1 MSEGKEQ
8 TISIDDATKQYASEP
23 AMAPGFKTRAPS
35 QEKMRGGRGADAPMG
50 TAFNDDGYADTRENI
65 RGRAQERLA
74 LEPVGVKELLGEEHA
89 QEESVGPFSRF
100 VAYRHAEEERRD
112 EEERQRK
119 AALDAE
125 VEAQRELKNRARAY
139 LEQLY
144 RARAA
149 KSIERMV
156 NTTWGDETDDT
167 RDLIVRQFDRA
178 TGVGIDNMTPQE
190 LKQKFGVSDRLAIA
204 DKISKT
210 VRQKSEARRGVL
222 AVLDGQDDEAAMD
235 MANKVLYGDDEAKY
249 SYNKRDQALIDK
261 AKKVAEEQDKVFGYE
276 LMNIDPDAYRVGII
290 DALADVP
297 EDVRK
302 KNYAALGSREK
313 MMQAAMVSDM
323 FRKRGDG
330 ILPVAML
337 QSFGAGVEQS
347 VDALGTTVEGVEGL
361 FRKDARA
368 YYYAKKWMSGKN
380 EDGSARDEED
390 LYELLSDEKRYY
402 EEIGREI
409 QEEDGGPSLFSTW
422 EDAYVSADEFKKLYE
437 GGKKRRDEQYAGL
450 LARQRDLY
458 QDISKGEYSF
468 RSFMTGGSEMA
479 GIMTPVMLSAVISRG
494 ATLTSSLGAV
504 KSVPALKRA
513 VAGFAGLS
521 RAFGRGDLFALG
533 ASQFLDEATQEDW
546 KLSPAQ
552 RFCGAA
558 GFGLAT
564 LLSESISL
572 GFIYGRLADD
582 IGVNLL
588 WDKTLAQSLASVRNR
603 SAMSRAIK
611 YAARG
616 TGSLAVASAVE
627 GLEEGQEA
635 LLQDIVG
642 MALGITDEEG
652 KEVFTREK
660 LWEDVL
666 ENTKQ
671 GLFYSPF
678 LVGAMRAPMGALG
691 MFSPRFYGTTGP
703 AADKNIF
710 EASQSAIN
718 ARAVTNSIKIA
729 RDKNLRVEE
738 IKQAIL
744 IEDKAERKKFYK
756 EHGWNAAQRR
766 AVEVA
771 RSYYEIQ
778 QKEFEG
784 RENEKSDEEVVQ
796 EAHDAIDRGQE
807 GEEEAEG
814 EEAEGEEEA
823 GGEEEG
829 NEAGSQGGSPVV
841 VDALGFLLSR
851 PAEQRGGA
859 SAAVAARLAKD
870 AGLSPAGQTAIA
882 RRVEADTGG
891 NVFTVG
897 ATSARSTPE
906 QQAGARNGAGAA
918 ATTTTG
924 DITSNGPAGTENN
937 GNGEQVNGG
946 GESDAGEGSA
956 EGQRNGGGAGESAN
970 EQASQQRDYPH
981 AGGSDLGGHS
991 GGPVGEEG
999 GEALRDDIG
1008 HDGHVRADV
1017 RGGGNRR
1024 RFVTPELSKKERRKE
1039 IASLSDDAADGKVY
1053 QKDGDVW
1060 RVAPAAK
1067 ARFDACLIPIVDVTE
1082 TTGVEPAKAIHDR
1095 LSALKKAHP
1104 NEYAQVD
1111 VRTVDDYAGQR
1122 LFLAPGVGGFLIDS
1136 EGSICSLFAERVAPR
1151 GAGHAL
1157 MLVAIAAG
1165 GRSLD
1170 HFDTYLSDFY
1180 SVRGFE
1186 ETRRLA
1192 WDDQYMPADWDKE
1205 YWRKYNDGE
1214 PDVVFRK
1221 YVPAWKRKKEEDAEK
1236 RREREKR
1243 QSKLL
1248 SRLEQKAKW
1257 GHAGRR
1263 GKRPAKIRAAKKVSG
1278 AAAERSG
1285 DDVEYGSALADE
1297 VAETDDANDEAV
1309 PGDAEAAAGVVAEE
1323 AVDKQDTFDAQE
1335 EARADALDMAD
1346 GNPATFVAAVP
1357 GEDEHGLV
1365 AVTGRYVVVD
1375 AGELSPVND
1384 ESDAELQEAVRVLL
1398 GPDGAFVPQ
1407 RLLSSPSLE
1416 RGAPVVVPN
1425 DARGSDKNG
1434 FHPFVFDGRIQLVRR
1449 FYTARE
1455 AGFSVAADA
1464 YESAVV
1470 AFAQKRGIEIP
1481 VGCERPVVVR
1491 VVDVRAKDGVKIRG
1505 ALHKN
1510 ELRRVSEAAAADEL
1524 PLLDHREPLDS
1535 DANAEF
1541 VKEYARHD
1549 GRQFASKEEA
1559 VATASA
1565 ALVKHVVGDEVLGE
1579 IGVTW
1584 NPVSGWNAGPYQDVM
1599 AALQQCAPALAKLHE
1614 DRNGHDLAREIR
1626 FALLATNRARVST
1639 APAGFFTRVDNEFT
1653 DKTKT
1658 LGQMNVSPF
1667 EGPVSVSVTRS
1678 IADAVAAGRA
1688 GRLGRVLQRYIDNS
1702 GALDS
1707 GYAFNMEESG
1717 NVDKATVFRAAAKQ
1731 VAQEIADEKGGVSDV
1746 LLRKGS
1752 VVRGDNSSAARLLNL
1767 LSVVGGWVGRTNICV
1782 CGTDGEFD
1790 AVLAKE
1796 SGGTMLEDER
1806 GQVLGYYNESAGRV
1820 VLRPGADV
1828 RTVVHELGWH
1838 ATFSEAKERFPEL
1851 YEQMSAF
1858 AESASAELRA
1868 EIEEEYAEEFAV
1880 KGKDG
1885 EIVRDGN
1892 GWPVFDAEGREKILN
1907 EIGARMFT
1915 DKYGAKFE
1923 RMVDSMKSKRAQ
1935 SRVRKLV
1942 EKIKECIAKVWARVR
1957 GTYDRYWD
1965 ESGNRRKDVDV
1976 DAILEN
1982 AKDANDVMDRIAD
1995 AMIKGQVLA
2004 GYDELL
2010 TEAENERRE
2019 LAKDAELDGWV
2030 IDAQKEAV
2038 GELRAYKR
2046 EKEEIRRKA
2055 KADGAYMK
2063 APNGKPTKLTERQW
2077 LAVRTKK
2084 FKGWFG
2090 DWEGDP
2096 RRASK
2101 AVDPETGE
2109 PAVFYHGTKRKDL
2122 IRDRFRRGMA
2132 TSGPMPFT
2140 SSSRYVSEFYART
2153 SARGS
2158 VKLSERQFE
2167 LGRNTILDYA
2177 DSFQEEKVAVYF
2189 KDEAGNDIPFFAV
2202 DRRLTDAE
2210 RKALLSKSVDVNED
2224 GNMYW
2229 AGARYED
2236 WDADERAFPLENFL
2250 GAILPAGYIRE
2261 SYESQLRSQRDAVGF
2276 LMKNPAF
2283 RRVVK
2288 KYGLTLHV
2296 LGDVQSQ
2303 AHVYPLF
2310 LSVRK
2315 PLRVNDSASVEF
2327 LKEFKARI
2335 AKRGYALD
2343 GETSA
2348 ATADEFDKRG
2358 HTLGEF
2364 LEKLEKHAAVY
2375 RHLRGIQSRAPRYIR
2390 DAKGVRVNVNDAE
2403 INGILYGDR
2412 EVFPVDLED
2421 IGPRPVIESVMRAAW
2436 TSIPD
2441 EATAVLT
2448 EMGYDGI
2455 YDDTGDSRVEG
2466 TYKDFHLD
2474 TAISRHADA
2483 HTGHKAT
2490 LSVWDG
2496 RKTMVVFHPNQLKSP
2511 ANNGAWSKRTDSI
2524 YKRKAEKGSA
2534 ATEPEENPRYAAQET
2549 REQRT
2554 ARRKSIVEAVAASRQ
2569 KRGVVLSYART
2580 VSNVAEV
2587 LLAHMLRQGVN
2598 MNYGRKSLG
2607 DRSFAKAQKMFPT
2620 EDAYVLRDA
2629 IRVAKAAAKDVLKER
2644 ANVGKALQED
2654 LKSIY
2659 DKIHRARKSDI
2670 AWDAKIAAKRALAAY
2685 SKTIADPEAYAR
2697 ALDYLERR
2705 KQTAQA
2711 GREGHELTQ
2720 KELSQ
2725 MELSPFNGYT
2735 EYKRV
2740 DAGGKEV
2747 PAHWATELWYK
2758 VKHKFRFSD
2767 RGESNTKAL
2776 TTFKRTVYHEFRR
2789 AVLGSRDARLA
2800 ARIVKALD
2808 DMLTG
2813 SGTNE
2818 EGVRKQANE
2827 IEDEI
2832 HAALTK
2838 TSIDDMVEEINKQTA
2853 AYGKFA
2859 IKKVEKDRNVSGL
2872 DEWFLHVFR
2881 KYSRPGVT
2889 IEEIDE
2895 KLTGLNATVSY
2906 SAAHAVE
2913 AGGKAVSS
2921 WGDDPRMLKDAQGR
2935 AALALA
2941 RDFKSALMDGDA
2953 GLMQGVLTAIMARKK
2968 GGAAELDARVNA
2980 RRAKALEMA
2989 DALADAIE
2997 TAGRNKQG
3005 EGGGRVKNTLLSQL
3019 TGSFSFKQELE
3030 DAIRF
3035 CVDTERRTKAQKV
3048 IDYLNEQIAEADI
3061 KKRKKENSDQEWLNR
3076 TIVSIWSK
3084 NKALLEKDGAVAAY
3098 NLRKEATLIM
3108 AKLSTP
3114 RKEFAKFSADGKTP
3128 LSYAQLVQI
3137 YASLRQEDVR
3147 RPVENAKA
3155 AREAM
3160 VDENGNPAEAEDE
3173 LPLER
3178 RLEMFDEIE
3187 AAVGAEG
3194 IQFLD
3199 ECSAKFVEEAD
3210 EIDKVAMDIAGV
3222 PITLRNRDYFPV
3234 VRDFPE
3240 IMINSAKSALSYL
3253 PAVMTPR
3260 VSTTRDIDERAN
3272 VFSVWLKRSAAM
3284 SHFCAYGR
3292 LHMEIGSLFG
3302 NGRFSKAL
3310 KQTQGDLLAAQT
3322 AQHARDILSP
3332 NLAGEEAYAVDSAAG
3347 LLMQV
3352 AAHIALGGNL
3362 LVMLRQGTSMT
3373 ATAFD
3378 AGWRKTFMAFVNF
3391 AKDPKGAWE
3400 RMMRIAN
3407 SAGWRAR
3414 YQKDEFLTQVQ
3425 LLANGGGKR
3434 APRALLR
3441 WYMATNR
3448 WGDRIPILVMGQG
3461 LLAANEAYLRG
3472 RINPDTGKVYTEGEL
3487 KERAEA
3493 MTWDTLE
3500 KTQQT
3505 SRTANMSH
3513 WQRQGGSL
3521 GRMLGQFQSTTSQ
3534 FLAAEVRAFRNVIA
3548 QPKNKEAWEQW
3559 SGMMMNNH
3567 FLLPGAFWLAG
3578 LLWKLAFGDDDD
3590 NEDFASDAFH
3600 DFLVSCLLGP
3610 ASGIFILGS
3619 LITSLALQNEYQ
3631 RDMQVPGY
3639 SVVSRVAGSLY
3650 SVVKAAP
3657 SGDSEKLLKAVDRFT
3672 DSFAPVRDVKDF
3684 YRAVAD

>member
-1 MSEGKEQ
+1 MSDGKEQ
-8 TISIDDATKQYASEP
+8 TISTDDATKQYASEP
-23 AMAPGFKTRAPS
+23 VMVPGFKTQAPS
-35 QEKMRGGRGADAPMG
+35 QEKMRGGRGASAGGDAPMG
-50 TAFNDDGYADTRENI
+50 TAFNDDGYADSRENI

-74 LEPVGVKELLGEEHA
+74 AEPIGAKELLGEEHA
-89 QEESVGPFSRF
+89 QEESAGPFSRF
-100 VAYRHAEEERRD
+100 VAYRHAEEERRN

-125 VEAQRELKNRARAY
+125 VEARRELKNRARAY
-139 LEQLY
+139 IEQLY

-149 KSIERMV
+149 KSIERIV

-190 LKQKFGVSDRLAIA
+190 MKQKFGVSDRLAIA

-210 VRQKSEARRGVL
+210 VRQKSEAQRGVL
-222 AVLDGQDDEAAMD
+222 AVLDGHDDEAAMD
-235 MANKVLYGDDEAKY
+235 MANKVLYGDDETKY
-249 SYNKRDQALIDK
+249 SYGKRDQALIDK
-261 AKKVAEEQDKVFGYE
+261 AKKVAEEQDKIFGYE
-276 LMNIDPDAYRVGII
+276 LMNVDPDAYRVGII

-302 KNYAALGSREK
+302 KNYVSLGSREK

-323 FRKRGDG
+323 FRKKGDS

-347 VDALGTTVEGVEGL
+347 VDALGTTVESVEDL

-368 YYYAKKWMSGKN
+368 YYYAKRWMSGKN

-402 EEIGREI
+402 EEIGHEI

-422 EDAYVSADEFKKLYE
+422 EDAYVSADEFKELYE
-437 GGKKRRDEQYAGL
+437 SGKKRRDEQYAGL

-458 QDISKGEYSF
+458 QDVSKGEYSF

-494 ATLTSSLGAV
+494 ATLTSRLGAV
-504 KSVPALKRA
+504 KSVPVLKRA
-513 VAGFAGLS
+513 VTGFAGLS

-533 ASQFLDEATQEDW
+533 ASQFLDEATQEGW
-546 KLSPAQ
+546 NLSPAQ

-616 TGSLAVASAVE
+616 TGSFAVASVVE

-635 LLQDIVG
+635 LLQNLVG
-642 MALGITDEEG
+642 MALGITDDEG

-678 LVGAMRAPMGALG
+678 LVGAMRAPMGVLG
-691 MFSPRFYGTTGP
+691 MFSPRFNGTTSP
-703 AADKNIF
+703 VADKNIF
-710 EASQSAIN
+710 EASQDVIN

-744 IEDKAERKKFYK
+744 IEDKAERRNFYK
-756 EHGWNAAQRR
+756 ERGWNAAQRR

-778 QKEFEG
+778 QKELEG
-784 RENEKSDEEVVQ
+784 YEDEKSDEEVVQ

-807 GEEEAEG
+807 GEEAES
-814 EEAEGEEEA
+814 EET

-829 NEAGSQGGSPVV
+829 GGESQGGTSPAGMN
-841 VDALGFLLSR
+841 ALGFLSPQ
-851 PAEQRGGA
+851 PAEQRGGVSSTA
-859 SAAVAARLAKD
+859 AARLAKE
-870 AGLSPAGQTAIA
+870 AGLSPTGQTAIA

-897 ATSARSTPE
+897 ATPVKNTSE
-906 QQAGARNGAGAA
+906 QDVGARNGAGA
-918 ATTTTG
+918 TTTTG
-924 DITSNGPAGTENN
+924 GITSNGPVGTENN
-937 GNGEQVNGG
+937 GNGEQINGG

-956 EGQRNGGGAGESAN
+956 EGQRNGGRAGESAN
-970 EQASQQRDYPH
+970 EQASQQRDYSH
-981 AGGSDLGGHS
+981 TGGSDLGGHS

-999 GEALRDDIG
+999 GEALRDDVG
-1008 HDGHVRADV
+1008 RDGHVRADV

-1024 RFVTPELSKKERRKE
+1024 RFVTPALSEKERRKE
-1039 IASLSDDAADGKVY
+1039 ILRLSDDAAAGKVY
-1053 QKDGDVW
+1053 QKDGGVW
-1060 RVAPAAK
+1060 RVVPAAK
-1067 ARFDACLIPIVDVTE
+1067 ARLDACRIPHIDVME

-1136 EGSICSLFAERVAPR
+1136 EGSICSLFTERAGAPR
-1151 GAGHAL
+1151 FAGRAL
-1157 MLVAIAAG
+1157 MFVALAAG

-1180 SVRGFE
+1180 SIHGFE
-1186 ETRRLA
+1186 ETSRLA
-1192 WDDQYMPADWDKE
+1192 WDDQYKPADWDKE
-1205 YWRKYNDGE
+1205 YWSKYNNGE

-1257 GHAGRR
+1257 GRAGRR
-1263 GKRPAKIRAAKKVSG
+1263 GKRPAKIRAVKKVNG

-1285 DDVEYGSALADE
+1285 DDVEHGSALADE
-1297 VAETDDANDEAV
+1297 VAETDDANDEVV
-1309 PGDAEAAAGVVAEE
+1309 PGDAEAAASAVADD

-1335 EARADALDMAD
+1335 EARAEALDMAD

-1357 GEDEHGLV
+1357 GEDEHELV

-1375 AGELSPVND
+1375 ADELSPVND

-1416 RGAPVVVPN
+1416 RGAPVVAPN

-1434 FHPFVFDGRIQLVRR
+1434 FHPFIFDGRIQLVRR

-1455 AGFSVAADA
+1455 AGFPVAADA

-1481 VGCERPVVVR
+1481 AGCEAPVVVR
-1491 VVDVRAKDGVKIRG
+1491 VADVRPKDGVKIRG
-1505 ALHKN
+1505 VLHKN
-1510 ELRRVSEAAAADEL
+1510 ELRRVSEAAVADEL

-1541 VKEYARHD
+1541 VEEYARHD
-1549 GRQFASKEEA
+1549 GRQFVSKEET

-1584 NPVSGWNAGPYQDVM
+1584 NSVSGWSAGPYQDVM

-1614 DRNGHDLAREIR
+1614 DRSRHDLAREIR
-1626 FALLATNRARVST
+1626 FALLATNRARVSM

-1658 LGQMNVSPF
+1658 LGQMNTNPF
-1667 EGPVSVSVTRS
+1667 EGPVSVSVSRS
-1678 IADAVAAGRA
+1678 IADAVAAGQA
-1688 GRLGRVLQRYIDNS
+1688 GRLGRVLQRYVDNS

-1707 GYAFNMEESG
+1707 GYAFNMEESD
-1717 NVDKATVFRAAAKQ
+1717 NVDKTTVFRAAAKQ
-1731 VAQEIADEKGGVSDV
+1731 VAREIADEKGGVSDV

-1767 LSVVGGWVGRTNICV
+1767 LSVVGGWVGRTSICV

-1806 GQVLGYYNESAGRV
+1806 GQVLGYYNESTGRV
-1820 VLRPGADV
+1820 VLRPGTDV

-1838 ATFSEAKERFPEL
+1838 ATFSEAKKRFPEL

-1885 EIVRDGN
+1885 KVVRDEN
-1892 GWPVFDAEGREKILN
+1892 GQPVFDAEGREKILN

-1915 DKYGAKFE
+1915 DKYGEKFE
-1923 RMVDSMKSKRAQ
+1923 RMVDSMKNKRAQ

-1942 EKIKECIAKVWARVR
+1942 EKIKECIAKVWARIR
-1957 GTYDRYWD
+1957 GTYDKYWD

-2019 LAKDAELDGWV
+2019 FAKEAELDGWV

-2046 EKEEIRRKA
+2046 EKEEIRRRA
-2055 KADGAYMK
+2055 KADGTYMK

-2101 AVDPETGE
+2101 AMDPETGE

-2122 IRDRFRRGMA
+2122 IRDRFRRDMA

-2158 VKLSERQFE
+2158 VELSERQFE

-2189 KDEAGNDIPFFAV
+2189 KDEAGNDIPFFAI
-2202 DRRLTDAE
+2202 DQRLTDAE

-2224 GNMYW
+2224 GDMYW

-2261 SYESQLRSQRDAVGF
+2261 SYESQLRSQKDAVGF
-2276 LMKNPAF
+2276 LMKNSAF
-2283 RRVVK
+2283 RRIVK

-2296 LGDVQSQ
+2296 FGDVQSQ

-2310 LSVRK
+2310 LSVKK
-2315 PLRVNDSASVEF
+2315 PLHVNDSASVGF
-2327 LKEFKARI
+2327 LKEFKARL

-2348 ATADEFDKRG
+2348 VTVDEFDKRG

-2364 LEKLEKHAAVY
+2364 LEKLEKHAAIY

-2390 DAKGVRVNVNDAE
+2390 DAKGVRVDVNDAE
-2403 INGILYGDR
+2403 VNGVLYGDR
-2412 EVFPVDLED
+2412 EVFPADLED
-2421 IGPRPVIESVMRAAW
+2421 VGTRPVIESAMRAAW
-2436 TSIPD
+2436 TGIPD

-2511 ANNGAWSKRTDSI
+2511 ANNGTWSKRTNSI
-2524 YKRKAEKGSA
+2524 YKRKAKKGSA
-2534 ATEPEENPRYAAQET
+2534 ATALEENPRYAAQET
-2549 REQRT
+2549 QEQRA
-2554 ARRKSIVEAVAASRQ
+2554 ARRKSIVEAVAASR
-2569 KRGVVLSYART
+2569 KNRGVVLSYERT
-2580 VSNVAEV
+2580 VGNVAEV

-2629 IRVAKAAAKDVLKER
+2629 IKVAKSAAKDVLKER

-2685 SKTIADPEAYAR
+2685 SKTIANPEAYVR

-2705 KQTAQA
+2705 KQAAQA

-2740 DAGGKEV
+2740 DADGKEV

-2789 AVLGSRDARLA
+2789 AVLGSRDARLT
-2800 ARIVKALD
+2800 ARVVKALD

-2818 EGVRKQANE
+2818 DGVRKQANE

-2859 IKKVEKDRNVSGL
+2859 VKKVEKDRKVSGL

-2895 KLTGLNATVSY
+2895 RLTGLNATVSY
-2906 SAAHAVE
+2906 SASHAVE

-2921 WGDDPRMLKDAQGR
+2921 WGDDPRMLKDAQER

-2941 RDFKSALMDGDA
+2941 REFKSALMDGDA

-2968 GGAAELDARVNA
+2968 GGAAELDARVNE

-2997 TAGRNKQG
+2997 TAERNKQG
-3005 EGGGRVKNTLLSQL
+3005 ESGGRVKNTLLSQL

-3030 DAIRF
+3030 DAIR
-3035 CVDTERRTKAQKV
+3035 
-3048 IDYLNEQIAEADI
+3048 
-3061 KKRKKENSDQEWLNR
+3061 
-3076 TIVSIWSK
+3076 
-3084 NKALLEKDGAVAAY
+3084 
-3098 NLRKEATLIM
+3098 
-3108 AKLSTP
+3108 
-3114 RKEFAKFSADGKTP
+3114 
-3128 LSYAQLVQI
+3128 
-3137 YASLRQEDVR
+3137 
-3147 RPVENAKA
+3147 
-3155 AREAM
+3155 
-3160 VDENGNPAEAEDE
+3160 
-3173 LPLER
+3173 
-3178 RLEMFDEIE
+3178 
-3187 AAVGAEG
+3187 
-3194 IQFLD
+3194 
-3199 ECSAKFVEEAD
+3199 
-3210 EIDKVAMDIAGV
+3210 
-3222 PITLRNRDYFPV
+3222 
-3234 VRDFPE
+3234 
-3240 IMINSAKSALSYL
+3240 
-3253 PAVMTPR
+3253 
-3260 VSTTRDIDERAN
+3260 
-3272 VFSVWLKRSAAM
+3272 
-3284 SHFCAYGR
+3284 
-3292 LHMEIGSLFG
+3292 LF
-3302 NGRFSKAL
+3302 
-3310 KQTQGDLLAAQT
+3310 
-3322 AQHARDILSP
+3322 
-3332 NLAGEEAYAVDSAAG
+3332 
-3347 LLMQV
+3347 
-3352 AAHIALGGNL
+3352 
-3362 LVMLRQGTSMT
+3362 
-3373 ATAFD
+3373 
-3378 AGWRKTFMAFVNF
+3378 
-3391 AKDPKGAWE
+3391 
-3400 RMMRIAN
+3400 
-3407 SAGWRAR
+3407 
-3414 YQKDEFLTQVQ
+3414 
-3425 LLANGGGKR
+3425 
-3434 APRALLR
+3434 
-3441 WYMATNR
+3441 
-3448 WGDRIPILVMGQG
+3448 
-3461 LLAANEAYLRG
+3461 
-3472 RINPDTGKVYTEGEL
+3472 
-3487 KERAEA
+3487 
-3493 MTWDTLE
+3493 
-3500 KTQQT
+3500 
-3505 SRTANMSH
+3505 
-3513 WQRQGGSL
+3513 
-3521 GRMLGQFQSTTSQ
+3521 
-3534 FLAAEVRAFRNVIA
+3534 
-3548 QPKNKEAWEQW
+3548 
-3559 SGMMMNNH
+3559 
-3567 FLLPGAFWLAG
+3567 
-3578 LLWKLAFGDDDD
+3578 
-3590 NEDFASDAFH
+3590 
-3600 DFLVSCLLGP
+3600 
-3610 ASGIFILGS
+3610 
-3619 LITSLALQNEYQ
+3619 
-3631 RDMQVPGY
+3631 
-3639 SVVSRVAGSLY
+3639 
-3650 SVVKAAP
+3650 
-3657 SGDSEKLLKAVDRFT
+3657 
-3672 DSFAPVRDVKDF
+3672 
-3684 YRAVAD
+3684 